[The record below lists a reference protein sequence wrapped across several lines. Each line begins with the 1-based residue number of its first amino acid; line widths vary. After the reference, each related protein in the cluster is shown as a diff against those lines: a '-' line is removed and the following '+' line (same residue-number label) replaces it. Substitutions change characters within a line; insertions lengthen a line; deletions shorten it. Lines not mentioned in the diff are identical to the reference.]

1 MEGYSNDEIAR
12 KLNRATRTV
21 ERKLQLIR
29 KIWIH
34 HMELEVDEE

>member
-1 MEGYSNDEIAR
+1 MEDYSNEEIA
-12 KLNRATRTV
+12 KKVNRATRTV

-34 HMELEVDEE
+34 RGVNHD